1 MEQDN
6 APRQVQIDL
15 KGLEQKNLLPG
26 MHVKLGFVHKWRDP
40 DPRNSAP
47 STGSQGLYRVICVLQ
62 KPTHLELPENY
73 FASADA
79 QYGASYVRVLKKE
92 AAEQS
97 NGFVIR
103 FSIAVGQDILEC
115 IGGLNREGCLGKI
128 TIHRLVADSFVCAE
142 RIARDAVAR
151 WLSHISLTF
160 DIPIEVANVQVTE
173 LATGNQQIH
182 IQTPIV
188 EVSAVN
194 ISSLFSSDE
203 LAFYASLYREALNSN
218 SPVYQFLCLFKII
231 EGTQARRSRLDKFVV
246 SRGGTPRRLRDRLPA
261 DPNLAAV
268 WLNQIFPHKGWDPA
282 SVGLVFPSE
291 TLENA

>member
-1 MEQDN
+1 FLRNVSMSNPIPLPLVAVNTALKGIRWIEDSRLPSYRQP
-6 APRQVQIDL
+6 AESKTLQVQLHSWDT
-15 KGLEQKNLLPG
+15 NP
-26 MHVKLGFVHKWRDP
+26 
-40 DPRNSAP
+40 
-47 STGSQGLYRVICVLQ
+47 
-62 KPTHLELPENY
+62 
-73 FASADA
+73 
-79 QYGASYVRVLKKE
+79 
-92 AAEQS
+92 
-97 NGFVIR
+97 
-103 FSIAVGQDILEC
+103 
-115 IGGLNREGCLGKI
+115 
-128 TIHRLVADSFVCAE
+128 
-142 RIARDAVAR
+142 
-151 WLSHISLTF
+151 
-160 DIPIEVANVQVTE
+160 
-173 LATGNQQIH
+173 
-182 IQTPIV
+182 PIV

-291 TLENA
+291 TFGKRMNTVLQIHLRPLRNRVAHGILEPGELTLSTDRSLERSEVERWLPLTKCFTRYLLKQ